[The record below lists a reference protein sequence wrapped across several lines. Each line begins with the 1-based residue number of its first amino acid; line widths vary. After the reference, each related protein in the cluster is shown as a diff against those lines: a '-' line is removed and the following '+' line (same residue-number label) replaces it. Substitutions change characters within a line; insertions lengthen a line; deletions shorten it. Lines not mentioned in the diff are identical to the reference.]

1 VHWFIDVNQFDRISC
16 HPVDRKKCRC
26 SAQSGF
32 AIGVFIVSGT
42 NWLEEMV
49 REIESTDAKYTEEEM
64 KERINAEKELQMFPR
79 LEFGDP
85 GVFEVSSY

>member
-1 VHWFIDVNQFDRISC
+1 
-16 HPVDRKKCRC
+16 
-26 SAQSGF
+26 
-32 AIGVFIVSGT
+32 
-42 NWLEEMV
+42 MV

-85 GVFEVSSY
+85 GVFEVRSYWKNIGNTFSTGSNSWKTIASSQKQ

>member
-1 VHWFIDVNQFDRISC
+1 MPCFIDVNQFDRIFCNS
-16 HPVDRKKCRC
+16 VDRKKCRC
-26 SAQSGF
+26 TGF
-32 AIGVFIVSGT
+32 DIVVFIVSGT
-42 NWLEEMV
+42 NWLEQMV
-49 REIESTDAKYTEEEM
+49 REMESTDAKYTEEEI